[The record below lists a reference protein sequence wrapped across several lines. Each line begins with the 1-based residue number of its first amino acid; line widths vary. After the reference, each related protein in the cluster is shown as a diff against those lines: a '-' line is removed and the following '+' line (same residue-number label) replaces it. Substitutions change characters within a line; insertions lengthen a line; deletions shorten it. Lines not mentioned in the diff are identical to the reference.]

1 MKSTYDLATTR
12 DAYWIQGPLG
22 PFLGGGPVTSRHPG
36 MSYDQWVCLVAHR
49 RKQDAYLRASAERI
63 TKARFPAYDSNYL
76 PHQDRLAMRGW
87 EDDFGD
93 LGDMAYDIVPTYELD
108 GFGATD
114 LGGDFGDTCDRR
126 KKRYQRLKRKIRKR
140 KKRFKRRG
148 RRFMWIRTGTGK
160 KWIRNKRN
168 RLEKIRT
175 KAASKGCYWASRAKR
190 AHKKKMRAA
199 ARQETAIE
207 AKIATEH
214 AESQAQL
221 EEATKEVVA
230 AAESSP
236 AVNPLLIV
244 GLVAGAGILMV
255 AMAKKGKK

>member
-1 MKSTYDLATTR
+1 MKSTYDLAATR

-22 PFLGGGPVTSRHPG
+22 PFLGGGPVASRHPG
-36 MSYDQWVCLVAHR
+36 MSYDQWVSLVAHR
-49 RKQDAYLRASAERI
+49 REQDAYLRASAERI
-63 TKARFPAYDSNYL
+63 TQDRFPAYDSNYL
-76 PHQDRLAMRGW
+76 PQPDRLTMRGW
-87 EDDFGD
+87 EDDF
-93 LGDMAYDIVPTYELD
+93 
-108 GFGATD
+108 
-114 LGGDFGDTCDRR
+114 GDFGDTCDRR
-126 KKRYQRLKRKIRKR
+126 KKRYDRLKRKIRK
-140 KKRFKRRG
+140 KKRKFKRRG

-175 KAASKGCYWASRAKR
+175 KAASKGCYWASKAKR

-199 ARQETAIE
+199 ARKETALE

-244 GLVAGAGILMV
+244 GIVAGAGILMV